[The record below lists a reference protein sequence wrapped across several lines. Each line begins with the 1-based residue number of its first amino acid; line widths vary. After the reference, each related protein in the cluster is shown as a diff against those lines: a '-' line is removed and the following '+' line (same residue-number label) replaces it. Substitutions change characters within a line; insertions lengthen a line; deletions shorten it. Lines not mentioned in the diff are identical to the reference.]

1 MRALLS
7 VHDKRGLV
15 EFARVLVS
23 ARYELIS
30 TGRTYRELTAA
41 GLALSQVSD
50 VTGAP
55 EILDGRVKTL
65 HPKVHGGILARRSLD
80 SHMRQLDEQ
89 AIAPIDVVVCNLYPF
104 VETVSRPGVSLEDVL
119 DNIDIGGPAMVRAA
133 AKNFADV
140 VVVVDPDDYGRV
152 GQMLAAGGVSQ
163 EERRRLA
170 ARAFQH
176 VAVYD
181 AAVAAY
187 LSAGHGEPPQ
197 ELPAGWRLVT
207 RPRYGEN
214 PHQVAGIYANP
225 GETGGVVNAEQ
236 LHGVEMSYLNYFDAD
251 GAWGTVSAFP
261 RHAVAIVKHANPC
274 GLAVHDDQAE
284 AYKRALSG
292 DPVSAYGGI
301 VGFNSPVAAE
311 TANAMRGVLFDVIV
325 APDYEPAA
333 LHTLK
338 SRKRTRV
345 LRVKPA
351 GAVRWHVRT
360 VSGGALVQG
369 PDEAVDDPAGW
380 RVVTR
385 RQPTER
391 ERQDLS
397 FAWKACRFVHSNAI
411 VLARDNMLVG
421 MGAGQPNRVTSVF
434 LAARVAGDKAKG
446 SALASDAYF
455 PFPDGVE
462 RAAEAGVVAIAQ
474 PGGSVRDDEV
484 IAAADRL
491 GLAMVFTGTR
501 HFLH

>member
-15 EFARVLVS
+15 EFARVLVG
-23 ARYELIS
+23 AGYELIS
-30 TGRTYRELTAA
+30 TGRTHRELTQA
-41 GLALSQVSD
+41 GLAVSQVSE

-65 HPKVHGGILARRSLD
+65 HPKVHGGILARRSVD
-80 SHMRQLDEQ
+80 AHMRQLADQ
-89 AIAPIDVVVCNLYPF
+89 GIAPIDVVVCNLYPF
-104 VETVSRPGVSLEDVL
+104 VETVSRPAVTLDEALE
-119 DNIDIGGPAMVRAA
+119 NIDIGGPAMVRAA

-140 VVVVDPDDYGRV
+140 VILVDPDDYGRL
-152 GQMLAAGGVSQ
+152 GQMLTAGGVPY

-170 ARAFQH
+170 TRAFQH

-181 AAVAAY
+181 SAVAAY
-187 LSAGHGEPPQ
+187 LSAGDGQPSQ
-197 ELPAGWRLVT
+197 ELPLGWRLVT

-214 PHQVAGIYANP
+214 PHQVAGVYSNP

-251 GAWGTVSAFP
+251 GAWSCVSAFP
-261 RHAVAIVKHANPC
+261 QNAVAIVKHANPC

-284 AYKRALSG
+284 AYRRALAG

-301 VGFNSPVAAE
+301 VGFNSPLTAQ
-311 TANAMRGVLFDVIV
+311 TANAMKGVLFDVIV

-333 LHTLK
+333 LETLK

-345 LRVKPA
+345 LSVRPA
-351 GAVRWHVRT
+351 GAARWHVRT

-369 PDEAVDDPAGW
+369 PDDGADDPGGW
-380 RVVTR
+380 KTVTS

-391 ERQDLS
+391 ERLDLA
-397 FAWKACRFVHSNAI
+397 FAWRACRFVHSNAI
-411 VLARDNMLVG
+411 VLAKDNMLVG

-446 SALASDAYF
+446 SSLASDAYF

-462 RAAEAGVVAIAQ
+462 RAAEAGVTAVAQ